1 MKIIIGALA
10 GLLGVA
16 GVYAAQPAQAQGWQ
30 YQTQPYAAPTQPYVE
45 RRYVEPSYDRRD
57 AGPRYGSDVRERCI
71 GLHREA
77 ESLRIRMDREWNP
90 MERARTEG
98 RLRGVQN
105 EQARA
110 GCR

>member
-1 MKIIIGALA
+1 MKLFMGALA

-16 GVYAAQPAQAQGWQ
+16 GVVAAQPAQAQGWQ
-30 YQTQPYAAPTQPYVE
+30 YQTQPYAGPSQPYVE
-45 RRYVEPSYDRRD
+45 RGDV
-57 AGPRYGSDVRERCI
+57 GPRYGSDVRERCI

-98 RLRGVQN
+98 RLRGVQH
-105 EQARA
+105 EEARA

>member
-1 MKIIIGALA
+1 MKLFIGALA

-16 GVYAAQPAQAQGWQ
+16 GVFAAQPAQAQGWQ

-45 RRYVEPSYDRRD
+45 RRDDRREG
-57 AGPRYGSDVRERCI
+57 GPRYGSDVRERCI

-105 EQARA
+105 EEARA

>member
-1 MKIIIGALA
+1 MKLFIGALA

-16 GVYAAQPAQAQGWQ
+16 GVFAAQPAQAQGWQ
-30 YQTQPYAAPTQPYVE
+30 YQTQPYAAPSQPYVE
-45 RRYVEPSYDRRD
+45 RGYDRREG
-57 AGPRYGSDVRERCI
+57 GPRYGSDVRERCI

-105 EQARA
+105 EEARA